1 MRATVF
7 QMNFMA
13 DRQTTVKQL
22 KNLGCG
28 SNWHNEVTKYVSVHP
43 STEQKT
49 RINIKEIL
57 IDDMVNDIYQF
68 SFNTTLFRKW
78 QQPPP
83 ELNST
88 RIFPSSISM
97 SRKPLKGRERRLK
110 MTPFLEWKVLIPNAT
125 SVLFK

>member
-13 DRQTTVKQL
+13 DRQTPLKQL

-28 SNWHNEVTKYVSVHP
+28 SNWHYEVTKYVSVHP

-49 RINIKEIL
+49 RIKAISIIL
-57 IDDMVNDIYQF
+57 IDDMVNDICQF

-97 SRKPLKGRERRLK
+97 SRKPLTGRERKLK
-110 MTPFLEWKVLIPNAT
+110 MTPFLECKVLIPNAT
-125 SVLFK
+125 